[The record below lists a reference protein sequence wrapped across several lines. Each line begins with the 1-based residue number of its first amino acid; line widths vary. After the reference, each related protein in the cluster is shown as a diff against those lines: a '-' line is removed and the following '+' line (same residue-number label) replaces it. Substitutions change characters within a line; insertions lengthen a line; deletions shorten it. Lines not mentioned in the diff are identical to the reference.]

1 MRESFVLQLHVS
13 VLEEGLARK
22 LPLSQL
28 PLSVLEG
35 GLAQK
40 LRLHIFNFDFS
51 REVLHESFL
60 FHIFLEEALPSHLS
74 GGGLAR
80 KLVCCHFFKEVS
92 VFTTSTFSLGGWPC
106 AKASLYIFRPQFF
119 EGVFARKLPF
129 HNFKFQVW
137 RDVWHE
143 SSVFTSSA
151 YSFGRSVPR
160 KLFARRICGKLAISF
175 PGCSPFY
182 LWTEIRT
189 CRCAGFFSGL
199 LQQDFSSVACRCN
212 YYDVAFC
219 EQGYETR
226 LKR

>member
-1 MRESFVLQLHVS
+1 MGDPV
-13 VLEEGLARK
+13 RK
-22 LPLSQL
+22 PPLSQL

-143 SSVFTSSA
+143 SSVFNSSA
-151 YSFGRSVPR
+151 YSFGEKRPR
-160 KLFARRICGKLAISF
+160 KAIRKLNLREVGNKFPWLFSFLSLDRNPHMSVCRFFPDFCNKISARWLAVVIITMLRFAS
-175 PGCSPFY
+175 
-182 LWTEIRT
+182 R
-189 CRCAGFFSGL
+189 AM
-199 LQQDFSSVACRCN
+199 
-212 YYDVAFC
+212 
-219 EQGYETR
+219 
-226 LKR
+226 KRD